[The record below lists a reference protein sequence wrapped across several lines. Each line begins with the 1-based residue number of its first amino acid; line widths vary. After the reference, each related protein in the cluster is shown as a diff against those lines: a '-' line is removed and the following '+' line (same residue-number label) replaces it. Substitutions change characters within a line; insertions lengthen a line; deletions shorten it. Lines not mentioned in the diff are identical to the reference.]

1 MVDVCVLV
9 LPAFQAGQAKIVAD
23 TVVAVGALDVAS
35 KDGGGGGSESYK
47 SFYVE
52 TIRSRTYTNTKRD
65 LSLTRSKGHL
75 YSRAGV

>member
-35 KDGGGGGSESYK
+35 KDGGGGPESYK